1 MSRTQNITKKIQK
14 GVNPQKEESFGT
26 VGVLKGVTQAFKEYN
41 DTDST
46 GMVIGDVHGNPS
58 SICHLVAGTL
68 NIEKEKHSPNSL
80 VLGRSGVGMSFTEKA
95 KVVRENTINTVEFK
109 NLNPT
114 VTEKQLFLHFG
125 LYLVENNETIKR
137 YAVVHTNSQC
147 IGPADFPTTLSVE
160 LKYIEWDSGVEFFID
175 LEMFKIINLLGD
187 FELLKLMEDRM
198 RELQGEKI

>member
-80 VLGRSGVGMSFTEKA
+80 VLGRAGVGM
-95 KVVRENTINTVEFK
+95 VRKNTVNTVEFK

-125 LYLVENNETIKR
+125 LYLVENNETIKK

-175 LEMFKIINLLGD
+175 LEMFKIINLSGD

>member
-1 MSRTQNITKKIQK
+1 MSKTQNVTKKIQK
-14 GVNPQKEESFGT
+14 GVNPQKED
-26 VGVLKGVTQAFKEYN
+26 VLKGMSQAFKENN

-80 VLGRSGVGMSFTEKA
+80 VLGRAGVGM
-95 KVVRENTINTVEFK
+95 VRENTVNTVEFK

-175 LEMFKIINLLGD
+175 LEMFKIINLSGD

>member
-41 DTDST
+41 DTDFT

-80 VLGRSGVGMSFTEKA
+80 VLGRAGGGMSFTEKA

-114 VTEKQLFLHFG
+114 ATEKQLFLHSG
-125 LYLVENNETIKR
+125 LYLVENNEAIKR
-137 YAVVHTNSQC
+137 YAVVHTNCQHTS
-147 IGPADFPTTLSVE
+147 LS
-160 LKYIEWDSGVEFFID
+160 
-175 LEMFKIINLLGD
+175 
-187 FELLKLMEDRM
+187 
-198 RELQGEKI
+198 EKER